1 MNVKIARIKMGL
13 TQKQLRDKLVNEF
26 SVGISPST
34 IVAIEKGN
42 YSTLNFGQMVAIAA
56 ALNSTVTELFFSDE
70 E

>member
-56 ALNSTVTELFFSDE
+56 ALNSTVPALFFSDE
-70 E
+70 D